1 MTIYRVEPTP
11 ESSVNVFSPEHQPLL
26 TIDSGDTIVVRS
38 LDAAG
43 YLKRQEF
50 PGDVGQPTMFP
61 GEFRGHCL
69 NQPVAVRGAVPGDM
83 LAVQIVSLTPDS
95 WGWTSSPAMPDSP
108 VVRRL
113 GLVGAEQAWLL
124 WEIDADDLSATA
136 NGKYNRSLAPF
147 LGVTGVAP
155 AGPGT
160 HSTVPP
166 RTEAGGNIDCKELT
180 AGSTLYLPVNVDG
193 GLLYLGDGH
202 AAQGDGE
209 SCGTAIE
216 CGMTTEAVVSVAR
229 ERPLSS
235 VHAETPAGL
244 VTFGF
249 SADLNEAMGDALDAM
264 VTWLAALYETSR
276 AEALALAS
284 TCADLR
290 VTQVANVTWGVH
302 ALLPAGL
309 LSYGMSKKYESA
321 QITDMEGHHP

>member
-1 MTIYRVEPTP
+1 MALYRVEPSP
-11 ESSVNVFSPEHQPLL
+11 QNAVNVYSAEHEPVV
-26 TIDSGDTIVVRS
+26 TVDPGDTVVMRT

-43 YLKRQEF
+43 YLARLEY
-50 PGDVGQPTMFP
+50 PGDSGKPVMFP

-69 NQPVAVRGAVPGDM
+69 NRPVAVRGAKPGDT
-83 LAVQIVSLTPDS
+83 LAVRIESLTPDS
-95 WGWTSSPAMPDSP
+95 WGWTTSPTVPGSP

-113 GLVGAEQAWLL
+113 GLAGAEQAHLL
-124 WEIDADDLSATA
+124 WEIDAADGTATA
-136 NGKYNRSLAPF
+136 NGKYTRPLAPF

-155 AGPGT
+155 AGPGE

-166 RTEAGGNIDCKELT
+166 RTEAGGNIDCKELV
-180 AGSTLYLPVNVDG
+180 AGSVLYLPVNVDG
-193 GLLYLGDGH
+193 ALLYLGDGH

-216 CGMTTEAVVSVAR
+216 CAMTSEIVLDLVGAP
-229 ERPLSS
+229 PLTS
-235 VHAETPAGL
+235 VHAETPAGR

-264 VTWLAALYETSR
+264 VTWMTMLYGTSK

-284 TCADLR
+284 NCVDLR
-290 VTQVANVTWGVH
+290 VTQVANMTWGVH

-309 LSYGMSKKYESA
+309 L
-321 QITDMEGHHP
+321 T